1 MDGRKHVQRIDEV
14 PRHLPSELRPA
25 LAFGLSVLDNFQR
38 KREAAPSPAAGPAMQ
53 RRMQPGLKLKIAEAT
68 QKEEL

>member
-1 MDGRKHVQRIDEV
+1 MDGRKHVQRIDEI
-14 PRHLPSELRPA
+14 PRHLSSELTR
-25 LAFGLSVLDNFQR
+25 AFGLSVLDNFER
-38 KREAAPSPAAGPAMQ
+38 KREASPSPAAGPAMQ